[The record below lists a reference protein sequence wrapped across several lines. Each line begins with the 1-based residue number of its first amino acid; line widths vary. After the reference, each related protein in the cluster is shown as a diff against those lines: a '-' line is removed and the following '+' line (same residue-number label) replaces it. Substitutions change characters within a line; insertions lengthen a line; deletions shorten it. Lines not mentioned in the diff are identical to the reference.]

1 MSSGTCSQRRTLAP
15 PSMRRTMNLPSR
27 EGRLHDDGQVG
38 VVRVLELGAN
48 AEVILFRVSQGE
60 HDLAHDF

>member
-1 MSSGTCSQRRTLAP
+1 
-15 PSMRRTMNLPSR
+15 MRRTMNLPSR